1 MTRDGVIGWLAGRT
15 PAPPA
20 GLGARVRGAVSDT
33 DAPLPER
40 LVQLGRDLLGR
51 VAARPAGGRELA
63 LDLLAADA
71 LITYAF
77 EAQAETDIAGL
88 ARLAERAAGGLG
100 EGEGEGE
107 PCSG

>member
-33 DAPLPER
+33 DAPLPPLPER

-71 LITYAF
+71 FVTYAF
-77 EAQAETDIAGL
+77 EAQAEVDVAQL
-88 ARLAERAAGGLG
+88 VALAERVA
-100 EGEGEGE
+100 GE
-107 PCSG
+107 PA